1 MSRDIK
7 ILFERSIG
15 IATLG
20 TRNISHSGTPSMPIL
35 VLICQIIVALGLLN
49 VWLLRF
55 HKSTSYRG
63 GGATS
68 MREEFATYGLPAWS
82 CYLVGLLKVG
92 SAIALLAGFIEPA
105 FIFPAALIVALL
117 MVGAVA
123 MHLKVKDPAKKS
135 VPALIMLALCL
146 VLLAGTWPN

>member
-1 MSRDIK
+1 
-7 ILFERSIG
+7 
-15 IATLG
+15 
-20 TRNISHSGTPSMPIL
+20 
-35 VLICQIIVALGLLN
+35 
-49 VWLLRF
+49 
-55 HKSTSYRG
+55 
-63 GGATS
+63 